1 MAAKQNSND
10 MQEMFAAFVAF
21 MQDAQDHGDTGK
33 DEESRGKRTTA
44 ATTKRATRSTP
55 RGRKASEINA
65 ETASKRKSATVA
77 RKTPAGVITCGQAWE
92 LLGADPT
99 YAPSNPSAPAR
110 NAQLWALNAKGL
122 LRLA

>member
-1 MAAKQNSND
+1 MAAKQNSTD
-10 MQEMFAAFVAF
+10 MQEMFAAFQAF
-21 MQDAQDHGDTGK
+21 IQQQQATATPVKAKRSSGK
-33 DEESRGKRTTA
+33 P
-44 ATTKRATRSTP
+44 ATPK
-55 RGRKASEINA
+55 GRKASELNA

-122 LRLA
+122 LRVAS